1 MTETAVGI
9 DIGGT
14 GMKGALINVKTG
26 EKITDRYRIPTPEG
40 ARPDDVAATL
50 AELVRL
56 IPGVRTRT
64 PIGVAFPAVI
74 DNGIARTAS
83 NIDNSWIGLNADELF
98 SATLGRPVRLVNDA
112 DAAGYAE
119 SRFGAARDVKGLVI
133 MVTLGTG
140 VGTALI
146 HKGHLIPN
154 SELGHLEL
162 DGYPSY
168 EKATSN
174 AAREREGLSMGE
186 WTRRLQRYLSKL
198 EDLLWP
204 ELFVIGGGIS
214 KKSDQFLPLLS
225 LRTTTV
231 PAVHLNSA
239 GILGAAARAAR
250 GK

>member
-14 GMKGALINVKTG
+14 GMKGALIDVETG
-26 EKITDRYRIPTPEG
+26 EKLTERYRIPTPEG
-40 ARPDDVAATL
+40 ARPADVASTL
-50 AELVRL
+50 AELVDL
-56 IPGVRTRT
+56 IPDISKRT

-74 DNGIARTAS
+74 DNGITRTAS
-83 NIDNSWIGLNADELF
+83 NIDPSWIDLDADSLF
-98 SATLGRPVRLVNDA
+98 SDTLNRPVRLVNDA
-112 DAAGYAE
+112 DAAGFAE
-119 SRFGAARDVKGLVI
+119 VRFGAAQGVKGLVI

-140 VGTALI
+140 IGTALI

-168 EKATSN
+168 EKAASS
-174 AAREREGLSMGE
+174 AARERDGLSMQQWAE
-186 WTRRLQRYLSKL
+186 RLQRYFGKL
-198 EDLLWP
+198 EALLQP
-204 ELFVIGGGIS
+204 KLFVVGGGIS
-214 KKSDQFLPLLS
+214 KKSDKFLPLLD
-225 LRTTTV
+225 LRTKIV

-250 GK
+250 NK